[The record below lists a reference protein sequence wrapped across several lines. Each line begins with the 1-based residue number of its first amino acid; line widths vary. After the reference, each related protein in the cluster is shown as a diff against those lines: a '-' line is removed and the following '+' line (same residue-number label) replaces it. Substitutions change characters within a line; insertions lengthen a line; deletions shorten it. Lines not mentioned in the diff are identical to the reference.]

1 MALLITLCLLSGPS
15 APYIVNLTCQTLDS
29 LYVQW
34 ERPQIFFNRIDYY
47 FVNYR
52 SENSWDFEEIA
63 LASPHE
69 RAIDHGVSNLWKL
82 SLIIVAILY
91 SYILSFLS
99 VLFIY
104 ILFVQ

>member
-1 MALLITLCLLSGPS
+1 MIFLYSFSGPS

-47 FVNYR
+47 FINYR
-52 SENSWDFEEIA
+52 SENSWDFDEIA

-69 RAIDHGVSNLWKL
+69 RAIDHGVGL
-82 SLIIVAILY
+82 
-91 SYILSFLS
+91 LSFLS
-99 VLFIY
+99 IF
-104 ILFVQ
+104 